1 MHSLAK
7 FQIDEPLTKKTRTK
21 NVKSRKR
28 SAEERTRWKRQ
39 DFSSKTVYCEKYEKL
54 EKENPAAW
62 IADNDLTPFKVF
74 EVLFGNNFER
84 IRKETERY
92 AQRRGNSDFSLSLA
106 EVKCAVGILIL
117 SGYHRLPSRRNYWE
131 QKPDM
136 LTKIA
141 SDNIRRNRFE
151 KIIQFLH
158 VADSRNL
165 PEDTKIGC
173 VLECLDGLQKNF
185 KTNCIWDREFDIDQC
200 MVEYFGRYGTFLKQ
214 SIRMKP
220 IRFGYKI

>member
-7 FQIDEPLTKKTRTK
+7 FEIDEPPTKKTRTK
-21 NVKSRKR
+21 NVKSRKW

-39 DFSSKTVYCEKYEKL
+39 DFSSKTVYCEKYEKI
-54 EKENPAAW
+54 EKENPGAW

-74 EVLFGNNFER
+74 EVLFGNNVER

-136 LTKIA
+136 LTKIV
-141 SDNIRRNRFE
+141 SNNIRRNKFCSFFMLLTPTTFQ
-151 KIIQFLH
+151 KIQ
-158 VADSRNL
+158 N
-165 PEDTKIGC
+165 
-173 VLECLDGLQKNF
+173 
-185 KTNCIWDREFDIDQC
+185 
-200 MVEYFGRYGTFLKQ
+200 
-214 SIRMKP
+214 
-220 IRFGYKI
+220 